1 MKVTLA
7 LLILCASCTFRKDA
21 EPKPATAPVVVAT
34 VALKAK
40 PEPAIKSQSEREL
53 EKILHW
59 FEQMD
64 AIYREALWVIRKER
78 APQAKSMFGK
88 MQRALLT
95 DMKQKLSNK
104 SLFKCDVYSM
114 KRDVMGLAG
123 IPQKAEVFHKC
134 NSKESFIP
142 IGDWSYTKANEF
154 TVNFQGSNL
163 SEVLGFATSILSPRI
178 QCKLKSTDS
187 GLIES
192 FHCEN
197 LMIDF
202 DPAKNQ
208 VLKFTKF
215 EFTKSARSILQ
226 IKAEVLENLD
236 PVRKIEVEVPMEGKI
251 TVVETVL
258 QAPEYVAKQ
267 VPGEKSN
274 SNQEKPKNEK
284 KPQEG
289 SQENSQEGRPESRQ
303 EGRQESNFPPGVGI
317 QAPQQNQ
324 EEGQQQA
331 QPPEIYPN
339 QEQQQQEPQNPQQQA
354 PPPEI
359 PREQNTR

>member
-1 MKVTLA
+1 MKFAIA
-7 LLILCASCTFRKDA
+7 LLILCASCSFRKETA
-21 EPKPATAPVVVAT
+21 PKPAETPVPAPST
-34 VALKAK
+34 VKNTKL
-40 PEPAIKSQSEREL
+40 EPVKSARDREL

-78 APQAKSMFGK
+78 APQAKSIFGK

-114 KRDVMGLAG
+114 KRDVMGLGG
-123 IPQKAEVFHKC
+123 IPQNAEVFHKC
-134 NSKESFIP
+134 NSKESFLP
-142 IGDWSYTKANEF
+142 IGDWTYAKANEL
-154 TVNFQGSNL
+154 TVNFKGGNL

-178 QCKLKSTDS
+178 QCKLKSNDN
-187 GLIES
+187 GIIES
-192 FHCEN
+192 FNCEN

-226 IKAEVLENLD
+226 IKGEVLENLD
-236 PVRKIEVEVPMEGKI
+236 PVRKIEVEVPLEGKI

-267 VPGEKSN
+267 VPAPVVVPSQVPGTKSN
-274 SNQEKPKNEK
+274 SNQESLNNEQNPQQQATQT
-284 KPQEG
+284 PQEG
-289 SQENSQEGRPESRQ
+289 NQES
-303 EGRQESNFPPGVGI
+303 SNFPPGVGI
-317 QAPQQNQ
+317 PQ
-324 EEGQQQA
+324 EGQ
-331 QPPEIYPN
+331 PPAIYPN
-339 QEQQQQEPQNPQQQA
+339 QENQQEPPPENPQQQA
-354 PPPEI
+354 PLPEI
-359 PREQNTR
+359 PRDQNTR